1 MTKRYW
7 LDLFTGKTWEEFLK
21 NGANVSGFRETR
33 KTLAKQ
39 IQPGDY
45 FVCYMTGIK
54 RFIAVL
60 EARSAV
66 YEDRSKLWEDEDFP
80 VRFKVEVV
88 YKLEPEMAVPIDDLR
103 DRLSMF
109 QNLRTPNSWV
119 GFFRGSPGEFKA
131 SDGVAIVD
139 AIKLAMTNPVRRP
152 YDLKMYQRRP
162 LPTYESKHGEVTVPE
177 DEKEPEPIEPL
188 VVFSHE
194 EIQWLLLKLGSDLGL
209 DVWVAR
215 NDRNKVYNGQIF
227 KDMPR
232 IKDELPVHFDSATKR
247 TIELIDVLW
256 LKKDTIV
263 AAFEVEHTTAIY
275 SGLLR
280 MADLISMQPNIKIDL
295 YMVAP
300 NDRHDR
306 VITEVN
312 RPTFKNLSPPLPKL
326 CKFIPYSKLKEE
338 VQRIGES
345 VRHMK
350 PSFIDDVAEACEL
363 GEP

>member
-109 QNLRTPNSWV
+109 QNLRRKS
-119 GFFRGSPGEFKA
+119 
-131 SDGVAIVD
+131 
-139 AIKLAMTNPVRRP
+139 
-152 YDLKMYQRRP
+152 
-162 LPTYESKHGEVTVPE
+162 
-177 DEKEPEPIEPL
+177 
-188 VVFSHE
+188 VV
-194 EIQWLLLKLGSDLGL
+194 
-209 DVWVAR
+209 
-215 NDRNKVYNGQIF
+215 
-227 KDMPR
+227 
-232 IKDELPVHFDSATKR
+232 
-247 TIELIDVLW
+247 
-256 LKKDTIV
+256 
-263 AAFEVEHTTAIY
+263 
-275 SGLLR
+275 
-280 MADLISMQPNIKIDL
+280 
-295 YMVAP
+295 
-300 NDRHDR
+300 
-306 VITEVN
+306 
-312 RPTFKNLSPPLPKL
+312 
-326 CKFIPYSKLKEE
+326 
-338 VQRIGES
+338 
-345 VRHMK
+345 
-350 PSFIDDVAEACEL
+350 
-363 GEP
+363 